1 MGIAALAALTKI
13 ISRLGPMQILASLNA
28 VNFKQ
33 EVPQMGFLAIA
44 LLTLLDSQ
52 MGLVVAATRITILS
66 KLDQMPKLVSRS
78 VMKVSTEIMMESAI
92 VKKPSI
98 QFIMINMITAT
109 SVLKLAMRLVALNGM
124 GTNAYVLGVCAG
136 DDPNRIWNTTFSK
149 IPFENLDV

>member
-1 MGIAALAALTKI
+1 MNLSLLGRTQILASLHVVQNNSEFYQMGIAALAALTKI

-92 VKKPSI
+92 VKKPTI
-98 QFIMINMITAT
+98 QFN
-109 SVLKLAMRLVALNGM
+109 
-124 GTNAYVLGVCAG
+124 
-136 DDPNRIWNTTFSK
+136 
-149 IPFENLDV
+149 